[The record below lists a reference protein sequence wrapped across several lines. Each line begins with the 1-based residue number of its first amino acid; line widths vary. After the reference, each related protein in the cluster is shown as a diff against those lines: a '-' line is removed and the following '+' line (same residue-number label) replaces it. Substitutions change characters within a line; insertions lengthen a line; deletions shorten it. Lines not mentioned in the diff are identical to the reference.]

1 MENDGIPSGEPAPLD
16 PIHGSSAIYDSHGY
30 MIGVLDN
37 NRDVGSNNASTS
49 NDVNMASETDI
60 VPSNDTRRRDDVN
73 GHVVSIDFDGKQV
86 HLADITEADNSVRY
100 NTTAFYGQFV
110 NKLGCQHLKPNFS
123 DEMIILDDGI
133 TSKRLWYS
141 TVVLPGFESRG
152 PVHPSP
158 DDVCQYRVDRSAI
171 EELLGTGA
179 LRPVYFQQKR
189 DARNAALSQAYELF
203 MDYVRSNY
211 VIANE
216 PQN

>member
-86 HLADITEADNSVRY
+86 HLADIIEADNSVRY
-100 NTTAFYGQFV
+100 NMSSSMAPSGAARMPLMVVAKAGEAEQQSTTRERQGREIFMI
-110 NKLGCQHLKPNFS
+110 HS
-123 DEMIILDDGI
+123 DMMRY
-133 TSKRLWYS
+133 K
-141 TVVLPGFESRG
+141 
-152 PVHPSP
+152 
-158 DDVCQYRVDRSAI
+158 
-171 EELLGTGA
+171 
-179 LRPVYFQQKR
+179 
-189 DARNAALSQAYELF
+189 
-203 MDYVRSNY
+203 
-211 VIANE
+211 
-216 PQN
+216 